1 MNNKKTFSILQKIGT
16 SLMLPVS
23 VLPAAGILLRLG
35 QPDLLGKFGMEFEF
49 LATAGNAIFSNLPMI
64 FAVGVAI
71 GFSGGEGVA
80 ALSAVIGQLIL
91 TGILE
96 KQSINIGTNINMG
109 VLGGI
114 SIGLLTAVLYKKF
127 HKIELPKILGF
138 FSGKRFI
145 PIITAFVSFVFAIL
159 SIKIWVPIQIIIN
172 RFALKASVSIFGPA
186 FYAAG
191 KRLLIPAGLHHL
203 YYPTFLFQFGEFVS
217 NGEKYYGDLPRFFH
231 GDPTAGVF
239 MAAEYPI
246 LMFGLPAAALAMIL
260 ASRKENRKKI
270 LGIMGSAALVSFFTG
285 ITEPIEFSFIFVAP
299 FLFLFHVFAAF
310 ISGIITSYFDLRLG
324 YTFSASFIDYLL
336 GYNYANKPLFLLIIG
351 PVFFVMYFLVFYFF
365 IKYKD
370 IQTPGRESERNFLEE
385 NKISLLKKSINTS
398 KAEGIVEALGGIKNV
413 ENVDACVT
421 RLRLTVKEP
430 SLVDRDMIKNLGAA
444 GIFEAASSFQII
456 FGIEAES
463 LKDSISN
470 ILKAQVVTDIANKE
484 NHCIEVYKDNLS
496 EKNIIDED
504 LQLTILNPIKG
515 KIISLEKVNDG
526 IFSEKIMGEGF
537 AIVPMDNKVFSPVSG
552 EVIILFPTKHAIV
565 IKEDKGYEIMIH
577 VGIDSVKLNGQGFET
592 NVSKGDKVE
601 EGDLLLTYD
610 KDLIMEKGDIKTPI
624 IITNLKENEK
634 IYVKYGDK
642 NKGDIAAI
650 IIKE

>member
-1 MNNKKTFSILQKIGT
+1 VNNKKTFSMLQKIGT

-23 VLPAAGILLRLG
+23 VLPAAGILLRFG
-35 QPDLLGKFGMEFEF
+35 QPDLLGKLAMEFEF

-127 HKIELPKILGF
+127 HKIELPKVLGF

-145 PIITAFVSFVFAIL
+145 PIITAFASFIFSVL

-172 RFALKASVSIFGPA
+172 RFALKASASIFGPA

-203 YYPTFLFQFGEFVS
+203 YYPTFLFQFGEFVA

-299 FLFLFHVFAAF
+299 FLFLFHIFAAF
-310 ISGIITSYFDLRLG
+310 ISGLVTSYFDLRLG

-336 GYNYANKPLFLLIIG
+336 GYNYANKPLFLLVIG
-351 PVFFVMYFLVFYFF
+351 PVFFAMYFLVFYFY

-370 IQTPGRESERNFLEE
+370 IQTPGRESEKTFLEE
-385 NKISLLKKSINTS
+385 NRTILFTKSMNIS
-398 KAEGIVEALGGIKNV
+398 KAEGIVEALGGIKNI

-430 SLVDRDMIKNLGAA
+430 SLVNRDMIKNLGAA

-456 FGIEAES
+456 FGVEAES
-463 LKDSISN
+463 LKDSISV
-470 ILKAQVVTDIANKE
+470 ILKSSYIEGVMEIKSNKE
-484 NHCIEVYKDNLS
+484 SSNKINFVDNDF
-496 EKNIIDED
+496 DEN
-504 LQLTILNPIKG
+504 LEQKILNPIKG
-515 KIISLEKVNDG
+515 EIIPLEKVKDDV
-526 IFSEKIMGEGF
+526 FSQKIMGEGF
-537 AIVPMDNKVFSPVSG
+537 AIIPKDNKVFAPISG
-552 EVIILFPTKHAIV
+552 EITILFPTKHAIV
-565 IKEDKGYEIMIH
+565 IKDNKGYEIMIH
-577 VGIDSVKLNGQGFET
+577 VGIDSVKLNGKGFET
-592 NVSKGDKVE
+592 KLSKGDKVE
-601 EGDLLLTYD
+601 EGDLLLTFD
-610 KDLIMEKGDIKTPI
+610 RELLANNGDVTTPV
-624 IITNLKENEK
+624 IITNLPEN
-634 IYVKYGDK
+634 IRAYVKYGYK
-642 NKGDIAAI
+642 NKSEVAAI
-650 IIKE
+650 LVRE